1 MRDRSVRVAPSA
13 TAWCHG
19 RDRVPRPGP
28 VLAVAGPGLAGAA
41 DEVRSISALHPSAIT
56 LTGSEAT
63 VGAVLAAAPDAGL
76 LHVAAHGRLR
86 TDNPL
91 FSSLVLADGPLTGY
105 DLESLES
112 VPHTVILSACSS
124 GAGHATV
131 AEETLGLSWT
141 LMGLGATS
149 VVAPLLPVPDT
160 ATRDLMVGLHR
171 RIADGVAV
179 ADALSAATRDDD
191 DPVAVAVASVFVAYG
206 G

>member
-1 MRDRSVRVAPSA
+1 
-13 TAWCHG
+13 
-19 RDRVPRPGP
+19 

-41 DEVRSISALHPSAIT
+41 DEVSSISALHPSVTT
-56 LTGSEAT
+56 LTGSAAT

-171 RIADGVAV
+171 RMAGGVAA
-179 ADALSAATRDDD
+179 ADALAAATRDDD